1 MSQLLASKSSIVN
14 LSQSKKHHIEV
25 STSKRASY
33 TNAFKRMALIH
44 FDMTKSKSKTAINL
58 KLSRQCII
66 DWVKKREQIFDPSQK
81 LKYRRVVVKET
92 QKQAFFKNN
101 EERVHQWFLDLRNEN
116 IKVFIIELSFL

>member
-1 MSQLLASKSSIVN
+1 
-14 LSQSKKHHIEV
+14 
-25 STSKRASY
+25 
-33 TNAFKRMALIH
+33 MALIH